1 MTSGK
6 EPIVGGTWVETRHNV
21 LGKYFE
27 YIPRDNSFER
37 GIEGG
42 QVFFLPNSDEDFE
55 AELDRVEAE
64 LLLLASW
71 HVFLKNQK
79 LTGRG
84 VLP

>member
-1 MTSGK
+1 MTSDK
-6 EPIVGGTWVETRHNV
+6 EPVVGGTWVEARHNV
-21 LGKYFE
+21 LGQYYE
-27 YIPRDNSFER
+27 YIPRDNSFEK
-37 GIEGG
+37 GIAGG
-42 QVFFLPNSDEDFE
+42 QVFFLPYSDDEFE

-84 VLP
+84 KNP